1 MSGTQI
7 MQSIIEILVGGIT
20 QVAQGIGSGLST
32 LAQSVFLQTT
42 GTGDSATT
50 TLSTFGVLIV
60 VFAGISLSI
69 GLSRWVVNFVASLG
83 ARNR

>member
-7 MQSIIEILVGGIT
+7 MQAIIEILVGGIT

>member
-1 MSGTQI
+1 MTGVQI
-7 MQSIIEILVGGIT
+7 MQAIIEILVGGISG
-20 QVAQGIGSGLST
+20 VATGIGQGLST

-42 GTGDSATT
+42 GEGAQAVTS
-50 TLSTFGVLIV
+50 LSTFGVLVV
-60 VFAGISLSI
+60 VFAGISLAV